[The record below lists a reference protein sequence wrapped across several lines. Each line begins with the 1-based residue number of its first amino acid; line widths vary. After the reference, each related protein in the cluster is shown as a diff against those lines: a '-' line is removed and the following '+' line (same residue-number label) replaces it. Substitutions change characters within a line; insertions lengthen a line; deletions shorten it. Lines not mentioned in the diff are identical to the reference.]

1 MAGKTIS
8 TYTDAQTA
16 SRVDYIAKLEQRPT
30 SQIAGMAL
38 KFFVGL
44 PSEARAAL
52 LQIEAFGSPDD
63 LEEVNR
69 EITRVLLDA
78 QHKVVHRLVMEHMK
92 VENLEQ
98 LETEE
103 DILSAAVDITS

>member
-8 TYTDAQTA
+8 AYIDAKTA
-16 SRVDYIAKLEQRPT
+16 SRVDYISKLEQRPT
-30 SQIAGMAL
+30 SQVAGMAL

-52 LQIEAFGSPDD
+52 LQIEALGSPEDM
-63 LEEVNR
+63 EEVNR
-69 EITRVLLDA
+69 EITRTLLHI
-78 QHKVVHRLVMEHMK
+78 QYKVVHRQVIDHMK

-103 DILSAAVDITS
+103 DILSAAVDLTC